1 MKSTNILQLT
11 QACFNK
17 VESEVYPNKYLNSTP
32 TKDMAKILASNQ
44 FESLYDFTHFLIQEY
59 KSHLILNDIFIF
71 KKAGTFSGLEFNN
84 YYVIKPEKRET
95 LLSFFKSVIRDQ
107 QLNQLIK

>member
-1 MKSTNILQLT
+1 MKSTNILELT

-32 TKDMAKILASNQ
+32 TKDMAKILAINQ
-44 FESLYDFTHFLIQEY
+44 FESLYGFTLFLVVEY
-59 KSHLILNDIFIF
+59 QSDLILNEIFILNDV
-71 KKAGTFSGLEFNN
+71 GT
-84 YYVIKPEKRET
+84 YVVKPEKRET
-95 LLSFFKSVIRDQ
+95 LLSFFKSILRDQ

>member
-1 MKSTNILQLT
+1 MESTNILELT

-17 VESEVYPNKYLNSTP
+17 VESEIYPNKYLNSTP
-32 TKDMAKILASNQ
+32 TKDMTKILAFNQ

-59 KSHLILNDIFIF
+59 QSDLKLNEIFILQSNYVV
-71 KKAGTFSGLEFNN
+71 KA
-84 YYVIKPEKRET
+84 EKRET
-95 LLSFFKSVIRDQ
+95 LLSFFKSVLRDQ